1 MIDSILL
8 IKINKSELDLS
19 NLIIEAI
26 HATSGKKITFEIFDK
41 TFDEEEGEE
50 VYLMR
55 QKQ

>member
-8 IKINKSELDLS
+8 IKINKNELDLS

-26 HATSGKKITFEIFDK
+26 HASSGKKITFEIFDK
-41 TFDEEEGEE
+41 IFDEEEGEE